1 MTVVKML
8 LHNKYKYIEPI
19 AEQLFFKKK
28 KWNSSGTK
36 IIIHSLNKFIHLL
49 STYYMPGAV
58 LGLGIELLTK

>member
-28 KWNSSGTK
+28 MKQLRHKN
-36 IIIHSLNKFIHLL
+36 
-49 STYYMPGAV
+49 YYSF
-58 LGLGIELLTK
+58 TQ